1 LTGATLPSAKST
13 KLVGRLFLKSK
24 EGEVPVNPTR
34 EELIRELEADGDS
47 FFSGGVWNNVIDLL
61 LTVVTVLASLVATV
75 LATTDPRDISRW
87 IVASVAAIPA
97 AAASLQRIIGI
108 RERSY
113 WYFLYAAHVRSLATK
128 LKYADAPN
136 VEEFANERAE
146 YGVEMEKEWL
156 KIGGSGPAPFGRSSA
171 RTTQRRRSGK

>member
-1 LTGATLPSAKST
+1 MS
-13 KLVGRLFLKSK
+13 
-24 EGEVPVNPTR
+24 NHPTR
-34 EELIRELEADGDS
+34 DELIGELEADGDL
-47 FFSGGVWNNVIDLL
+47 FFRGGVWNNVIDLL

-75 LATTDPRDISRW
+75 LATTDPKDVSRW

-136 VEEFANERAE
+136 VEEFANQRAE

-156 KIGGSGPAPFGRSSA
+156 KIGGSGPAPLGRSIA
-171 RTTQRRRSGK
+171 RATQRRRSGK